1 MIYLLNAARAEGRS
15 EAVTNSSPVVIL
27 SNRHGIIKVA
37 IQFEVLK
44 DKDAYFLMN

>member
-1 MIYLLNAARAEGRS
+1 MFYLLNAARAEERS

-27 SNRHGIIKVA
+27 GNRHSIIKFT

-44 DKDAYFLMN
+44 DKEAYF